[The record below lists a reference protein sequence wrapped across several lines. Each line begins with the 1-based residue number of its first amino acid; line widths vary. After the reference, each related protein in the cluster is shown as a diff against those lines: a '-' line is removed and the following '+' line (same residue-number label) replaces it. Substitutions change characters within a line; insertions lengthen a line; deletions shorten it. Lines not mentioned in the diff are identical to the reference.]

1 MHSSGET
8 VVVEEYIEEPEDE
21 ENELQAYQA
30 IDPDPPYE
38 EAPDETWSQLGIVA
52 GAVLVLAG
60 VLFFVRKKFSKGQL
74 PTPIQEVGFPFLH
87 KSDANPDAAIANS
100 HHICISPDQLKSEK
114 IRSILTVMIMSHLLR
129 H

>member
-1 MHSSGET
+1 M
-8 VVVEEYIEEPEDE
+8 VVEEYIEEPEE
-21 ENELQAYQA
+21 SGVQSYQA

-74 PTPIQEVGFPFLH
+74 PTPIQEVRLHNYNQLAWKTSLLPRQKGYQGFL
-87 KSDANPDAAIANS
+87 
-100 HHICISPDQLKSEK
+100 QLQQCH
-114 IRSILTVMIMSHLLR
+114 RSRSFNCQTCL
-129 H
+129 